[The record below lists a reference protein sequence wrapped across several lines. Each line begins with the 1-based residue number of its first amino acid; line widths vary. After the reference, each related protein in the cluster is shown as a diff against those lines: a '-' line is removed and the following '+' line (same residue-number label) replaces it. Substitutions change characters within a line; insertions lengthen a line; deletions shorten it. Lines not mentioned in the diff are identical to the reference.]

1 MSDEHPRPQLTR
13 EHWTNLNGL
22 WQFAVD
28 EGDIGRREGWHRD
41 PAVFDREILVP
52 FPPESELSGIV
63 EDGLDVVW
71 YRKAV
76 RLSGSENSTRF
87 ILHFEAVDYSAE
99 VWVNGQY
106 LGGHEGGQTR
116 FSFDITDAL
125 VDGPEQII
133 VLRAHDD
140 HSDLEQPRG
149 KQDWMPDPHV
159 IWYRRTTGIWRTVWL
174 EELSERHIASVVWL
188 PMASPGSVE
197 VEVRFGGPSGPELEL
212 ELSFSADGAA
222 LARSSHSV
230 TAGVL
235 RATVHLEDQRL
246 HAEPEE
252 LCWSPEHPRLIDVVL
267 RLRSDGDLI
276 DEARSYLGLRT
287 VGADDRAFLLNGR
300 PYFLRLVLEQ
310 GYWPKTHLA
319 SPSEVDLKR
328 EVELIKSLGFNGI
341 RMHQVVADP
350 RFLYWCD
357 RLGLLVWADA
367 AAGYRFSSVSFAR
380 TTREWIGIVERDIS
394 HPSVVVWVPF
404 NESWGVPLLETSA
417 QQRSAVMAVHHLIK
431 ALDPTRPVLGNDG
444 WEYVVGDLLGIH
456 DYSQHPAPLR
466 ERYGDDERI
475 VATVLRGR
483 AGGRRVTVGDRLS
496 EGQASS
502 VPVVLSEFGGVN
514 LAPTDGTWEGY
525 GSVADTR
532 EFLRRLDALFAEVDE
547 RSGLAGFCYTQLTD
561 TLQERNGLLTEDRH
575 PKAESAAMERIVRG
589 RLNSA

>member
-1 MSDEHPRPQLTR
+1 MSGEHPRPQLTR
-13 EHWTNLNGL
+13 ERWTNLNGP
-22 WQFAVD
+22 WQFAID
-28 EGDIGRREGWHRD
+28 DGDIGRRDGWHRD
-41 PAVFDREILVP
+41 PTVFDREIVVP

-63 EDGLDVVW
+63 EDGLDIVW
-71 YRKAV
+71 YRRVV
-76 RLSGSENSTRF
+76 RLSGRENGNRF

-99 VWVNGQY
+99 VWINGQHV
-106 LGGHEGGQTR
+106 GGHEGGQTG
-116 FSFDITDAL
+116 FGFDITDAL
-125 VDGPEQII
+125 IDGPEQVI

-140 HSDLEQPRG
+140 HRDLEQPRG

-174 EELSERHIASVVWL
+174 EELPERHIASVVWL
-188 PMASPGSVE
+188 PTASPGAVD
-197 VEVRFGGPSGPELEL
+197 VEVRLAGHTGPELEL
-212 ELSFSADGAA
+212 ELLFSIGGAT

-246 HAEPEE
+246 HAEPAE

-267 RLRSDGDLI
+267 RLRSSGELV

-287 VGADDRAFLLNGR
+287 VGVDEHAFLLNGR

-319 SPSEVDLKR
+319 SPSEADLRR

-357 RLGLLVWADA
+357 RLGLLVWVDA
-367 AAGYRFSSVSFAR
+367 AASYRFSSVSFAR
-380 TTREWIGIVERDIS
+380 TTREWMGIVERDIS
-394 HPSVVVWVPF
+394 HPGVVAWVPF

-417 QQRSAVMAVHHLIK
+417 QQRSAVAAVHHLIK
-431 ALDPTRPVLGNDG
+431 AVDPTRPVLGNDG

-456 DYSQHPAPLR
+456 DYSQDPVPLR
-466 ERYGDDERI
+466 ERYGDDER
-475 VATVLRGR
+475 VAAAVLRGR
-483 AGGRRVTVGDRLS
+483 AGGRRVAVVDRLGD
-496 EGQASS
+496 GQASI
-502 VPVVLSEFGGVN
+502 PVVLSEFGGVN
-514 LAPTDGTWEGY
+514 VAPTDGTWEGY
-525 GSVADTR
+525 GSVADTQ
-532 EFLRRLDALFAEVDE
+532 EFLERLAVLFAEVDE

-575 PKAESAAMERIVRG
+575 PKADSAAIERIVRG
-589 RLNSA
+589 PLHSA

>member
-197 VEVRFGGPSGPELEL
+197 VEV
-212 ELSFSADGAA
+212 LS
-222 LARSSHSV
+222 
-230 TAGVL
+230 
-235 RATVHLEDQRL
+235 
-246 HAEPEE
+246 
-252 LCWSPEHPRLIDVVL
+252 LIH
-267 RLRSDGDLI
+267 I
-276 DEARSYLGLRT
+276 
-287 VGADDRAFLLNGR
+287 
-300 PYFLRLVLEQ
+300 
-310 GYWPKTHLA
+310 
-319 SPSEVDLKR
+319 
-328 EVELIKSLGFNGI
+328 
-341 RMHQVVADP
+341 
-350 RFLYWCD
+350 
-357 RLGLLVWADA
+357 
-367 AAGYRFSSVSFAR
+367 
-380 TTREWIGIVERDIS
+380 
-394 HPSVVVWVPF
+394 
-404 NESWGVPLLETSA
+404 
-417 QQRSAVMAVHHLIK
+417 
-431 ALDPTRPVLGNDG
+431 
-444 WEYVVGDLLGIH
+444 
-456 DYSQHPAPLR
+456 
-466 ERYGDDERI
+466 
-475 VATVLRGR
+475 
-483 AGGRRVTVGDRLS
+483 
-496 EGQASS
+496 
-502 VPVVLSEFGGVN
+502 
-514 LAPTDGTWEGY
+514 
-525 GSVADTR
+525 
-532 EFLRRLDALFAEVDE
+532 
-547 RSGLAGFCYTQLTD
+547 
-561 TLQERNGLLTEDRH
+561 
-575 PKAESAAMERIVRG
+575 
-589 RLNSA
+589 